1 MPSLKEQLSAPEK
14 REAVIDDACRVLDQ
28 EVADKSGISGIA
40 IKTAFSV
47 VKSIKPGFVRQ
58 AVSDLLDSFLDAL
71 DPLYQEALTQGRP
84 PGDHLKDNASRMAQ
98 ALLAITD
105 KRAEKAKTP
114 AVKKAY
120 DKLRPTAEKHVE
132 AAAPRLAAMVER
144 HVGR

>member
-1 MPSLKEQLSAPEK
+1 MPSLKEQLCVPEK
-14 REAVIDDACRVLDQ
+14 REAVIDDACSVLDQ

-71 DPLYQEALTQGRP
+71 DPLYQEALAQGRP
-84 PGDHLKDNASRMAQ
+84 PGDHLKANAARMAQ

-105 KRAEKAKTP
+105 KRAEKAKTA

-144 HVGR
+144 HVGK